1 MWLRLLAC
9 GVLAPS
15 AAVAVLT
22 GVPCVDPAWQP
33 SEIRV
38 FRDIE
43 YGYSRNSF
51 TGAGREEPLLMD
63 AYLPPAGDIR
73 SARPAAVLVHGGA
86 FQVGDKKI
94 DASLATML
102 AQRGFIA
109 VSVNYRLEPAGL
121 ANDEAPLDA
130 TEDVRAA
137 IRFLRKHAYEYR
149 IDTNRIMVAGDSAGA
164 ITALYLGYVQK
175 AQYQG
180 SSGNAGYRSDV
191 ALSISI
197 SGELVMQA
205 FCAVQKLSPAY
216 GLPAYGLPTACQV
229 QNLTCDYTHDVG
241 ATPNQP
247 SLLMV
252 HGTADAIVPFVN
264 AKAIFD
270 RALAAGI
277 HAKLIAIPDAG
288 HVPMKELFTEGNYF
302 NDFMS
307 FVIDSLGIDTF
318 TECPSLAPVA
328 FSPNV
333 VFN

>member
-15 AAVAVLT
+15 AAVAALT

-43 YGYSRNSF
+43 YGFSRNSI
-51 TGAGREEPLLMD
+51 TGIEEPLLMD
-63 AYLPPAGDIR
+63 AYLPPTSDIR

-86 FQVGDKKI
+86 FQVGDKTI

-164 ITALYLGYVQK
+164 ITALYLGYVEK
-175 AQYQG
+175 AQYEG

-205 FCAVQKLSPAY
+205 FCASVYPQ
-216 GLPAYGLPTACQV
+216 PTACTV
-229 QNLTCDYTHDVG
+229 QNLTCDYTDNVG
-241 ATPNQP
+241 AAPNQP

-270 RALAAGI
+270 RAIAAGL
-277 HAKLIAIPDAG
+277 HAKLIAIPSAG
-288 HVPMKELFTEGNYF
+288 HVPFKELFTEGNYF

-307 FVIDSLGIDTF
+307 FVIDSLGLGGVAGG
-318 TECPSLAPVA
+318 ECPSLAPAA